1 MAFSP
6 DGKTLAAGVSA
17 DVALRGVMLWDV
29 AGFGGGILLWD
40 EAALDAPGGYPG
52 GASTVTDGMA
62 LGDSA
67 EREHHRG
74 VEGRGEGSAL
84 WCSASTLLYTSFRGM
99 IPPGILR

>member
-40 EAALDAPGGYPG
+40 EAALKRQAAIP
-52 GASTVTDGMA
+52 
-62 LGDSA
+62 A
-67 EREHHRG
+67 E
-74 VEGRGEGSAL
+74 
-84 WCSASTLLYTSFRGM
+84 
-99 IPPGILR
+99 PQP